1 MNVAALIGIMI
12 KKSVS
17 PISNYRGNTCLT
29 RRTLNP
35 FGDIANAELSGGGN
49 TPLKCVESIQQASH
63 VDEDVLRHSTER
75 GDYRLR
81 YCRGCQPDK
90 PREQRGS
97 DGNHSDIRLQRS
109 LADGRAP
116 DYLRNGDNPGGN
128 CVVFPSAPSKSNLG
142 RIRTQILGKLNQIFW
157 QANQELSRSLV
168 LRKCVETRG
177 VPSYCNEEDGMARHS
192 SKEEKAYSRMRVGWD
207 LETNP
212 RTGVLR
218 GGVQSLSPY
227 LLV

>member
-1 MNVAALIGIMI
+1 MNVAALRQPIGALGSNAEMRMSLTRWKLTPDLGMPTPNQAETVKSRACVEVIDDTPQVGDDMTRTSTKVEQDI
-12 KKSVS
+12 KYRHHDR
-17 PISNYRGNTCLT
+17 YRGWGK
-29 RRTLNP
+29 P
-35 FGDIANAELSGGGN
+35 Y
-49 TPLKCVESIQQASH
+49 Q
-63 VDEDVLRHSTER
+63 
-75 GDYRLR
+75 
-81 YCRGCQPDK
+81 

-97 DGNHSDIRLQRS
+97 DGHYSDLRQLRS
-109 LADGRAP
+109 LADWCTP
-116 DYLRNGDNPGGN
+116 DYLRNGDNPGSDS
-128 CVVFPSAPSKSNLG
+128 VEFPSAPSKSNLG

-207 LETNP
+207 LETKP